1 MCGAQE
7 LNDKKP
13 IINST
18 PDELHDP
25 GNFIG
30 LKTCYHH
37 RRIAF
42 RNQLWYH
49 LDLKSITIWGS
60 LILKDQNYLRWHFC
74 HIRQICYR
82 STLIDKKCLPLIS
95 KNVDRFTKY
104 LSLRKTR
111 LYVLKKINVLLRMIS
126 FLTINSDSG
135 QSILLKKPL
144 AKCCPQHQ
152 TIQQN
157 VFFFWQL

>member
-1 MCGAQE
+1 MKCWYLKSIQISSHQHQIYLSQNLMCGAQE

-42 RNQLWYH
+42 RNQL
-49 LDLKSITIWGS
+49 
-60 LILKDQNYLRWHFC
+60 
-74 HIRQICYR
+74 
-82 STLIDKKCLPLIS
+82 
-95 KNVDRFTKY
+95 
-104 LSLRKTR
+104 
-111 LYVLKKINVLLRMIS
+111 
-126 FLTINSDSG
+126 
-135 QSILLKKPL
+135 
-144 AKCCPQHQ
+144 
-152 TIQQN
+152 
-157 VFFFWQL
+157 